1 MKCSGSPTICIAA
14 DPAMRERAVRI
25 FEALLFEQTLKP
37 LAKPL
42 GPIGEIALSSVAE
55 KIFVPPSRKAT

>member
-1 MKCSGSPTICIAA
+1 
-14 DPAMRERAVRI
+14 MRERAVRI